1 MLDVAGG
8 SPPLNLNLKGGNMTP
23 SRSLLLI
30 TIVFIAGCASAHAQR
45 RWQRLPAPRDPQFY
59 EPRNK
64 LEDFD
69 GRMETLLIKG
79 RTWVGTLRTQNGSAR
94 IEAIEIRDSL
104 DSSRATGVII
114 TIVPAETNAPAEE
127 IRSLIDYDE
136 IDKLVSVLDTMA
148 KADEKVT
155 RLVNFEERY
164 RTRGDFEAIVYRQIS
179 GAGAA
184 AAIEGGFFDRVRL
197 LMTMDDLTKLRWFI
211 AQAKDKLD
219 EAK

>member
-1 MLDVAGG
+1 M
-8 SPPLNLNLKGGNMTP
+8 SQ
-23 SRSLLLI
+23 SRCLLL
-30 TIVFIAGCASAHAQR
+30 ASLSLMVACGSVHAQR

-79 RTWVGTLRTQNGSAR
+79 RTWVGMLRAQNGS
-94 IEAIEIRDSL
+94 IHVEAIEIRDTR
-104 DSSRATGVII
+104 DSSHATGVMI
-114 TIVPAETNAPAEE
+114 TIVPAETNATAEE

-136 IDKLVSVLDTMA
+136 IDKLVGVLDTMA
-148 KADEKVT
+148 KADEHVT

-164 RTRGDFEAIVYRQIS
+164 RTRGDFEAIVYKQIS
-179 GAGAA
+179 GAGAS

-197 LMTMDDLTKLRWFI
+197 LMAVDDLTKLRWFI

>member
-1 MLDVAGG
+1 M
-8 SPPLNLNLKGGNMTP
+8 PLL
-23 SRSLLLI
+23 RSLILATL
-30 TIVFIAGCASAHAQR
+30 VIAASFASVQAQR

-79 RTWVGTLRTQNGSAR
+79 RTWVGTLRVQNGSLR
-94 IEAIEIRDSL
+94 IEAIEIRDAR

-114 TIVPAETNAPAEE
+114 TIVPSETNAPTEE

-136 IDKLVSVLDTMA
+136 IDKLVNVLDTMA

-155 RLVNFEERY
+155 KLVNFEERY

-179 GAGAA
+179 GAGAS

-197 LMTMDDLTKLRWFI
+197 LMAMEDLTKLRWFI